1 VKTSALPFVHCEDPF
16 CTETYTLKLI
26 IHEPFATSVREVND
40 WYPEQKI
47 RRNEDG
53 SILFTAKVG
62 NLEEVSRWVL
72 ASADCVEILE
82 PAELKDLVSEKASR
96 LLASLKRKDPKHQ
109 RFFLSDDS
117 AQLKAQGRQGN

>member
-1 VKTSALPFVHCEDPF
+1 VD
-16 CTETYTLKLI
+16 
-26 IHEPFATSVREVND
+26 N

-47 RRNEDG
+47 RKNKDG

-82 PAELKDLVSEKASR
+82 PAELKDLVRKKASR
-96 LLASLKRKDPKHQ
+96 LLALLKRKDPKHQ
-109 RFFLSDDS
+109 RLFLSDDS